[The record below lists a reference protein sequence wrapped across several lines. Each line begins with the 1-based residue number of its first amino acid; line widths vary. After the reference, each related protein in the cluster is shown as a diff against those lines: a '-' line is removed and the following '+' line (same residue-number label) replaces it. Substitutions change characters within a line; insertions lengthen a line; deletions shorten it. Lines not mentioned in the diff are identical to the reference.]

1 MNKNF
6 SFILALFALYF
17 SPSALFSRELTP
29 DKVKPSD
36 IDIVVVIPSYNNEN
50 YIQRNLKSV
59 LKQDYP
65 KWEMI
70 YINDCS
76 TDNTG
81 SLVEEFVKKHHLED
95 RTTIIHNP
103 ERIGAMAN
111 IYQGAHR
118 VDPKKVVVLLDG
130 DDELKGSK
138 VFSRVAR
145 IYRNKKIWMS
155 YGNYK
160 ATPKNAWSNDPCYAF
175 PRSVM
180 KNQTFRR
187 FTWICYPLRTFYA
200 KLFHLIKKEDL
211 MWQGKFLPVV
221 SDPGYMFPMLEMASR
236 YHIHFEKKVLYTY
249 HVNNP
254 INDFR
259 INLPLMKEVSAH
271 IRSLPKYKPLKK
283 LFHEKTR

>member
-1 MNKNF
+1 MNITF
-6 SFILALFALYF
+6 SFPLFFLVLF
-17 SPSALFSRELTP
+17 QSALFCKEP
-29 DKVKPSD
+29 KASD
-36 IDIVVVIPSYNNEN
+36 AEIVVVIPSYNNEK
-50 YIQRNLKSV
+50 YLKRNLNSV

-70 YINDCS
+70 YINDAS
-76 TDNTG
+76 TDNTKA
-81 SLVEEFVKKHHLED
+81 LVEKFVKKHHLED
-95 RTTIIHNP
+95 RATIIHNP

-111 IYQGAHR
+111 IYQGVHR
-118 VDPKKVVVLLDG
+118 VAPQKVVVLLDG

-145 IYRNKKIWMS
+145 IYKSKKVWIS
-155 YGNYK
+155 YGNYT
-160 ATPKNAWSNDPCYAF
+160 ATPKDAWSNDPCYRF
-175 PRSVM
+175 PRSVI
-180 KNQTFRR
+180 KNQSFRQ

-211 MWQGKFLPVV
+211 MWKGNFLPVV
-221 SDPGYMFPMLEMASR
+221 SDPGYMFPMLEMASKN
-236 YHIHFEKKVLYTY
+236 HIHFEKKVLYTY

-271 IRSLPKYKPLKK
+271 VRALPKYKPLKK
-283 LFHEKTR
+283 LFHEKTH